1 MVALNSEQT
10 KTGEEQT
17 LKWRFNRFLERH
29 MPEGLYTRSLIII
42 VAPMVLLQSVVAFT
56 FMEKHWQ
63 KVTKRLS
70 EAVSQDI
77 SMLIDIYE
85 TYPFDDN
92 YEGLIKMANKRLEL
106 SLTIIPN
113 GELPP
118 AKPKPFFS
126 LLDKTLSKYLSR
138 EIGKPFW
145 LDTVGRSNFVDI
157 RIKVDKV
164 IFQVIAK
171 RSQAYAPSSEV
182 FIIWMV
188 GASLVLLTVAIMFLR
203 NQIRPIQQLAEAAR
217 SFGMGRDVPDFQPRG
232 AREVREAS
240 QSFINMRERI
250 ERHVEQRTAMLAGVS
265 HDLRTILTRFRL
277 QLAVF
282 DDNEQAAALENDIN
296 EMQHMLEDYLAF
308 ARGDSGEV
316 AQITDVRKLLEDIH
330 QKVSHSSQKIELLID
345 GPLQASLK
353 PNAFKRLVSNLVNNA
368 CKYANN
374 VTVTGSKTDNLL
386 NISIDDDG
394 PGISPEM
401 WEDVFRPFFRLDDA
415 RNLDHAGTGL
425 GLAIALDIARSH
437 GGNIKLSS
445 SAMGGLQATIIVPV

>member
-1 MVALNSEQT
+1 MVALNNEPAKRQ
-10 KTGEEQT
+10 EEQT

-77 SMLIDIYE
+77 SMLIDIYQ

-145 LDTVGRSNFVDI
+145 IDTVGRSDFVDI

-171 RSQAYAPSSEV
+171 RSQAYAPSTEV

-217 SFGMGRDVPDFQPRG
+217 NFGMGRDVPDFQPRG

-282 DDNEQAAALENDIN
+282 DDKEQAAALENDIN

-330 QKVSHSSQKIELLID
+330 QKASHSNQKIELLID

-353 PNAFKRLVSNLVNNA
+353 PSAFKRLVSNLVNNA
-368 CKYANN
+368 CKYAEN
-374 VTVTGSKTDNLL
+374 VSVTGSKTDNLL

-401 WEDVFRPFFRLDDA
+401 WDDVFRPFFRLDDA

-425 GLAIALDIARSH
+425 GLSIALDIARSH

-445 SAMGGLQATIIVPV
+445 STMGGLQATIVVPV

>member
-1 MVALNSEQT
+1 MVALNSEPT
-10 KTGEEQT
+10 KRQEEQT

-145 LDTVGRSNFVDI
+145 IDTVGRSNFVDI

-282 DDNEQAAALENDIN
+282 DDKEQAAALENDIN
-296 EMQHMLEDYLAF
+296 EMQNMLEDYLAF

-330 QKVSHSSQKIELLID
+330 QKASHSSQKIELLID

-368 CKYANN
+368 CKYADN
-374 VTVTGSKTDNLL
+374 VTVTGSKSDNLL

-401 WEDVFRPFFRLDDA
+401 WDDVFRPFFRLDDA

>member
-1 MVALNSEQT
+1 MVAINNGQGENVVKQT
-10 KTGEEQT
+10 FF
-17 LKWRFNRFLERH
+17 WRFNRFLERH
-29 MPEGLYTRSLIII
+29 LPEGLYTRSLIII

-56 FMEKHWQ
+56 FMERHWQ
-63 KVTKRLS
+63 TVTKRLS

-77 SMLIDIYE
+77 AMLIEVYE
-85 TYPFDDN
+85 TYPFEDD
-92 YEGLIKMANKRLEL
+92 YARLIKMANDRLEL
-106 SLTIIPN
+106 SLTITPN

-126 LLDKTLSKYLSR
+126 LLDKTLSKYLAR
-138 EIGKPFW
+138 EIEKPFW
-145 LDTVGRSNFVDI
+145 IDTVGRSNYVDI
-157 RIKVDKV
+157 RVKVGDA
-164 IFQVIAK
+164 IFQIIAR
-171 RSQAYAPSSEV
+171 RSQTYASNSEI
-182 FIIWMV
+182 FIFWMV
-188 GASLVLLTVAIMFLR
+188 GTSLVLLTVAIMFLR

-217 SFGMGRDVPDFQPRG
+217 NFGMGRDVPDFQPRG

-282 DDNEQAAALENDIN
+282 GDNEQAAALEDDVN

-308 ARGDSGEV
+308 ARGDAGEI
-316 AQITDVRKLLEDIH
+316 AQISDVRKILEDIRQDATH
-330 QKVSHSSQKIELLID
+330 TTENITLLID

-353 PNAFKRLVSNLVNNA
+353 PNAFKRLISNIVNNA
-368 CKYANN
+368 CKYAENI
-374 VTVTGSKTDNLL
+374 TLTGSISNGLL
-386 NISIDDDG
+386 LISVDDDG
-394 PGISPEM
+394 PGISPDM

-415 RNLDHAGTGL
+415 RNLDKPGTGL

-437 GGNIKLSS
+437 GGNIKLKSS
-445 SAMGGLQATIIVPV
+445 RMGGLQATIMIPV

>member
-10 KTGEEQT
+10 KSGEEQT

-42 VAPMVLLQSVVAFT
+42 VAPMVLLQSIVAFT

-77 SMLIDIYE
+77 AMLIDVYE

-106 SLTIIPN
+106 SLSIIPN

-145 LDTVGRSNFVDI
+145 LDTVGRSDFVDI

-282 DDNEQAAALENDIN
+282 DDKEQAAALENDIN

-316 AQITDVRKLLEDIH
+316 AQTTDVRKLLEDIH
-330 QKVSHSSQKIELLID
+330 QKASHSSQKIELLID

-368 CKYANN
+368 CKYAEN

-386 NISIDDDG
+386 HISIDDDG
-394 PGISPEM
+394 PGISPDM

-437 GGNIKLSS
+437 GGNIKLNS
-445 SAMGGLQATIIVPV
+445 SAMGGLQATIVVPV